1 MKDFLIALISFLLG
15 GGLWHLINK
24 LYARYEN
31 SSLPDGSINIPLCD
45 SELPSSDYADG
56 RGNSGTP
63 VSDEL
68 LKRRLKV
75 AAAIGRN
82 QKRSI
87 FNEEEPSSYIPDTIS
102 QAFTEGELARTGS
115 CGSDGPAC
123 FRGASQEPSGGLGQQ
138 EQRDPIV
145 ESVREKLL
153 QRSRAGILKYGVML
167 NRNDLTVLEW
177 MEHLQQELLDAA
189 NYLEVLIR
197 TEEER

>member
-1 MKDFLIALISFLLG
+1 MKDFIICFISFLSG
-15 GGLWHLINK
+15 AGLWFLINK

-31 SSLPDGSINIPLCD
+31 SSIPDGSINIPLCD
-45 SELPSSDYADG
+45 SELPSSHSADG

-102 QAFTEGELARTGS
+102 QSLTEGELARMGS
-115 CGSDGPAC
+115 YGSDGPAC
-123 FRGASQEPSGGLGQQ
+123 FGGASQEPSGGLGQQ

-153 QRSRAGILKYGVML
+153 QRSQAGILKYGVML
-167 NRNDLTVLEW
+167 NRSDLTVLEW